1 MKKSLGL
8 LVILLGLGIF
18 VFLVSTGSTGAEW
31 QGALRLVGSTSVQPL
46 AEELARA
53 FMAQNPK
60 VNITVAGGGSGAGIK
75 AAQTGAA
82 EIGTCSRELKPEEET
97 TGLVATVI
105 AKDGIA
111 VIVNRTNRV
120 KNLSLQQLA
129 AIYAG
134 KIKNWKEVGGPNAP
148 IVLVGREAG
157 SGTRGA
163 FEEIVMHP
171 AKLEVSPAMLQ
182 QGSTGSVRQ
191 FVAVTKYAIGYIS
204 LGQLDATVK
213 ALSIEG
219 IAATEENVRKG
230 TYKIARPFLF
240 VTNGPPRGLAKAFID
255 FVLSPAGQAIVARE
269 FIPVG
274 KTE

>member
-1 MKKSLGL
+1 MKKSIGI
-8 LVILLGLGIF
+8 LVLLLGLAAVLGTM
-18 VFLVSTGSTGAEW
+18 VQPSGAEW
-31 QGALRLVGSTSVQPL
+31 QGTLSLVGSTSVQPL

-82 EIGTCSRELKPEEET
+82 EIGTSSRELKPEEEAV
-97 TGLVATVI
+97 GLVPTVI

-111 VIVNRTNRV
+111 VIVNRANRV
-120 KNLSLQQLA
+120 KNLSLEQVA
-129 AIYAG
+129 KIYGGA
-134 KIKNWKEVGGPNAP
+134 IKNWKEVGGANTP

-171 AKLEVSPAMLQ
+171 HKLEVSPTMLQ
-182 QGSTGSVRQ
+182 QGSTGAVRQ
-191 FVAVTKYAIGYIS
+191 FVSVTKYAIGYIS

-213 ALSIEG
+213 ALSIDG
-219 IAATEENVRKG
+219 IAASEENVMKG
-230 TYKIARPFLF
+230 VYKISRPFLF
-240 VTNGPPRGLAKAFID
+240 VTNGPPKG
-255 FVLSPAGQAIVARE
+255 
-269 FIPVG
+269 
-274 KTE
+274 